1 MKNYE
6 LLLIMEAYTRQCING
21 LLIIVLVGD
30 IPLHGKYMAS
40 IWGRGAEKRLAYILR
55 ADYKITLYIRNLHPT
70 YKLHLFTPYIGY
82 EMELE

>member
-21 LLIIVLVGD
+21 LLSIVLVGD

-55 ADYKITLYIRNLHPT
+55 ADYKNIRNLHPI
-70 YKLHLFTPYIGY
+70 YKLHLFTPYIKY

>member
-21 LLIIVLVGD
+21 LLSIVLVGD

-40 IWGRGAEKRLAYILR
+40 ICIWGRGAEKRLAYILR
-55 ADYKITLYIRNLHPT
+55 ADY
-70 YKLHLFTPYIGY
+70 
-82 EMELE
+82 

>member
-21 LLIIVLVGD
+21 LLSIVLVGD

-55 ADYKITLYIRNLHPT
+55 ADYKNIRNLHSI
-70 YKLHLFTPYIGY
+70 YKLHLFTPYIKH

>member
-21 LLIIVLVGD
+21 LLSIVLVGD

-55 ADYKITLYIRNLHPT
+55 ADY
-70 YKLHLFTPYIGY
+70 
-82 EMELE
+82 

>member
-1 MKNYE
+1 MY
-6 LLLIMEAYTRQCING
+6 YING
-21 LLIIVLVGD
+21 LLSIVLVGD

-55 ADYKITLYIRNLHPT
+55 ADYKNIINLHPI
-70 YKLHLFTPYIGY
+70 YKLHLFTPYIKY

>member
-6 LLLIMEAYTRQCING
+6 LLLIMEAYTRQRIILNING
-21 LLIIVLVGD
+21 LLSIVLVGD

-55 ADYKITLYIRNLHPT
+55 ADYKIT
-70 YKLHLFTPYIGY
+70 PYI
-82 EMELE
+82 

>member
-21 LLIIVLVGD
+21 LLSIVLVGD

-55 ADYKITLYIRNLHPT
+55 ADYKNIRNLHSI
-70 YKLHLFTPYIGY
+70 YKLHLFTPYIKY

>member
-1 MKNYE
+1 MY
-6 LLLIMEAYTRQCING
+6 YING
-21 LLIIVLVGD
+21 LLSIVLVGD

-55 ADYKITLYIRNLHPT
+55 ADYKIIPYTYKHTLYQKFTHYIINYILYQKFTHYIR
-70 YKLHLFTPYIGY
+70 Y

>member
-21 LLIIVLVGD
+21 LLSIVLVGD

-40 IWGRGAEKRLAYILR
+40 IWGRGAEKLLAYILR
-55 ADYKITLYIRNLHPT
+55 ADYKNIRNLHSI
-70 YKLHLFTPYIGY
+70 YKLHLFTPYIKY

>member
-6 LLLIMEAYTRQCING
+6 LLLIMEACTRQCING
-21 LLIIVLVGD
+21 LLSIVLVGD

-55 ADYKITLYIRNLHPT
+55 ADYKITLYIRKLHPI

>member
-21 LLIIVLVGD
+21 PLSIVLVGD

-40 IWGRGAEKRLAYILR
+40 IWG
-55 ADYKITLYIRNLHPT
+55 
-70 YKLHLFTPYIGY
+70 
-82 EMELE
+82 

>member
-21 LLIIVLVGD
+21 LLSIVLVGD

-55 ADYKITLYIRNLHPT
+55 ADYKNIRNLHSI